1 MMQATQR
8 QGSVM
13 AWKDGVGSEVR
24 GDSGGRGHMYAYGQ
38 FTLTYGKNDHNIIK

>member
-13 AWKDGVGSEVR
+13 AWRDGVGSEVR
-24 GDSGGRGHMYAYGQ
+24 GDSGGRGHMYALVYCIGV
-38 FTLTYGKNDHNIIK
+38 FLSDLLHSV